1 MVLNGIGGS
10 RSARSRYATPLQRH
24 ALCCEGDRAAV
35 RRRVAAAG
43 GNAID
48 RPAEE
53 ALRMADK
60 KTTGGKKSKKS
71 KSK

>member
-1 MVLNGIGGS
+1 V
-10 RSARSRYATPLQRH
+10 
-24 ALCCEGDRAAV
+24 
-35 RRRVAAAG
+35 G

-48 RPAEE
+48 RPVEE
-53 ALRMADK
+53 ALCMADK